1 MKKGMT
7 VVIAAMFLV
16 LVCGAA
22 FAAGAKE
29 IHKSFEGV
37 KSISLATVS
46 GDCVVKT
53 HASGEV
59 LVDLEYDVE
68 PEGSLEYK
76 MNVRGG
82 KLVLEEDWENRHGSS
97 MRGDVMWTITL
108 PEGMDIKFSTA
119 SGDLS
124 VTGPVGRV
132 KASTA
137 SGDIEIVDA
146 KGDID
151 VSTASGDVHLKNVV
165 GEKEVSTA
173 SGDIRIEDS
182 KDDIHLSTA
191 SGHIEAAGV
200 EGDVKMS
207 TASGEIDITDAKG
220 AFELSCASGE
230 ITAKGITID
239 GESGFST
246 ASGSVK
252 IVLAATSEYDLN
264 LSTASGDVTLDY
276 NGTPVKGYF
285 EFEARKRM
293 GHIRSPFSFE
303 NEEEYE
309 RDGRTFE
316 RKSFSVGGKS
326 PSIYLSTASGS
337 IVLKK

>member
-1 MKKGMT
+1 MRKGT
-7 VVIAAMFLV
+7 IVVISAMFLV

-29 IHKSFEGV
+29 VHKTFEGV
-37 KSISLATVS
+37 KSVSLATVS

-53 HASGEV
+53 HTSGEV

-68 PEGSLEYK
+68 PEGSLEYR
-76 MNVRGG
+76 MNVRGD
-82 KLVLEEDWENRHGSS
+82 KLVLEEDWESRRGGSMHGE
-97 MRGDVMWTITL
+97 VMWTITM
-108 PEGMDIKFSTA
+108 PEGTDIKFSTA

-137 SGDIEIVDA
+137 SGDIEVVDA
-146 KGDID
+146 KGDIN
-151 VSTASGDVHLKNVV
+151 VSTASGDVLLRNAA
-165 GEKEVSTA
+165 GEKDISTA
-173 SGDIRIEDS
+173 SGDIRIENS
-182 KDDIHLSTA
+182 NDDIDASTA
-191 SGHIEAAGV
+191 SGRIEASGV
-200 EGDVKMS
+200 TGDIEMS
-207 TASGEIDITDAKG
+207 TASGEIEISDSKG

-230 ITAKGITID
+230 IAAKGITIE
-239 GESGFST
+239 GESRFST

-252 IVLAATSEYDLN
+252 VVLAATSEYDIN

-285 EFEARKRM
+285 EFEARKRR
-293 GHIRSPFSFE
+293 GHISSPFSFE

-309 RDGRTFE
+309 RDGRTYE

>member
-1 MKKGMT
+1 MKKGMML
-7 VVIAAMFLV
+7 VISAIILV

-22 FAAGAKE
+22 FAAGAE
-29 IHKSFEGV
+29 EVHKKFEGV
-37 KSISLATVS
+37 KSVSLETVS
-46 GDCVVKT
+46 GNCVVKT
-53 HASGEV
+53 HKSSEV

-68 PEGSLEYK
+68 PEGSFEYR
-76 MNVRGG
+76 MNDRGG
-82 KLVLEEDWENRHGSS
+82 KLVLEEDWESRHGGS
-97 MRGDVMWTITL
+97 MSGEVMWTITM

-151 VSTASGDVHLKNVV
+151 VSTASGDVLLRNVA

-173 SGDIRIEDS
+173 SGDIRIENS
-182 KDDIHLSTA
+182 NDDIDVSTA
-191 SGHIEAAGV
+191 SGQIEASGIAGDA
-200 EGDVKMS
+200 EMS
-207 TASGEIDITDAKG
+207 TASGEIDITDSKG
-220 AFELSCASGE
+220 AFDLSCASGE
-230 ITAKGITID
+230 ITAKGITIE
-239 GESGFST
+239 GESRFST
-246 ASGSVK
+246 ASGSVE
-252 IVLAATSEYDLN
+252 IILAATSEYDIT
-264 LSTASGDVTLDY
+264 LSTASGDVTLNY
-276 NGTPVKGYF
+276 NGKPVKGYF
-285 EFEARKRM
+285 EFEARKGKGRVS
-293 GHIRSPFSFE
+293 SPFSFE

-309 RDGRTFE
+309 RNGDTYV